1 MKKTRGFSLG
11 IVLLFMTMPVL
22 GQVPDVSK
30 RLGLGNQS
38 TLSDSKI
45 ASGLK
50 EALEV
55 GATNAVKLTG
65 KPDGFFGNQAIKILM
80 PKSLRPVEQGL
91 RAVGY
96 GPKVDDFILSM
107 NRSAEAAAPAAKKI
121 FIDAILSMNFDDAR
135 KILSGNDTAATDYFK
150 SKTTEQLTA
159 AFRPVV
165 EKTMDQNSVTQQY
178 KQLVGQAQSIPF
190 MKSPNLDITNYVV
203 SQALNGLFYMLGQE
217 EGKIRKNP
225 AAQTTSLLKQVF
237 GK

>member
-1 MKKTRGFSLG
+1 MIIRGFFLG
-11 IVLLFMTMPVL
+11 SVVLLTMPIL
-22 GQVPDVSK
+22 GQAPEVSK
-30 RLGLGNQS
+30 RLGLGNQGL
-38 TLSDSKI
+38 LSDSKI
-45 ASGLK
+45 SSGLK
-50 EALEV
+50 EALQV

-65 KPDGFFGNQAIKILM
+65 KPDGYFGNQAIKILM

-121 FIDAILSMNFDDAR
+121 FIDAILSMSFDDAR
-135 KILSGNDTAATDYFK
+135 KILSGGDTAATDYFK
-150 SKTTEQLTA
+150 NKTTEQLA
-159 AFRPVV
+159 ATFRPVV

-178 KQLVGQAQSIPF
+178 KQLVGQAQTIPF

-217 EGKIRKNP
+217 ERNIRKDP